1 MAASLQTER
10 LFIMEDLFQVG
21 AVTSTH
27 GLRGEVK
34 VYPTTDDPARYQKLK
49 EVILDNGKEQLTL
62 KIEHASLEVAGVKF
76 FKNQVILKFREFNH
90 INEVEKYKGARLYVT
105 RENALE
111 LGEDEYYFADLAGLR
126 VETQEGQV
134 LGTVKDILQ
143 TGANDVYVIDREKQ
157 KALLI
162 PAIKD
167 CVKQIDLEAGRMVI
181 CLLPGLLEASEGG
194 AK

>member
-1 MAASLQTER
+1 
-10 LFIMEDLFQVG
+10 MEDLFQVG

-34 VYPTTDDPARYQKLK
+34 VFPTTDDPTRYRRLK
-49 EVILDNGKEQLTL
+49 EVIVDTGKQQVTL
-62 KIEHASLEVAGVKF
+62 EIERVKF
-76 FKNQVILKFREFNH
+76 FKQMVIVKFAGMDD

-111 LGEDEYYFADLAGLR
+111 LREGEYFFADLAGLR
-126 VETQEGQV
+126 VQTEEGEE
-134 LGTVKDILQ
+134 LGTLKDILQ
-143 TGANDVYVIDREKQ
+143 TGANDVYVIGREK
-157 KALLI
+157 KKDLLI

-167 CVKQIDLEAGRMVI
+167 CVREIDLEGGRMTVH
-181 CLLPGLLEASEGG
+181 LLPGLREANEGG

>member
-1 MAASLQTER
+1 M
-10 LFIMEDLFQVG
+10 
-21 AVTSTH
+21 
-27 GLRGEVK
+27 
-34 VYPTTDDPARYQKLK
+34 
-49 EVILDNGKEQLTL
+49 VI
-62 KIEHASLEVAGVKF
+62 VKF
-76 FKNQVILKFREFNH
+76 AGLNH

-157 KALLI
+157 KDLLI

>member
-34 VYPTTDDPARYQKLK
+34 VCPTTDDPARYQKLK

-62 KIEHASLEVAGVKF
+62 KIEHARLFKQMVIVKF
-76 FKNQVILKFREFNH
+76 AGLNH

-157 KALLI
+157 KDLLI

-167 CVKQIDLEAGRMVI
+167 CVKQIDLKAGRMVI

>member
-1 MAASLQTER
+1 
-10 LFIMEDLFQVG
+10 MEDLFQVG

-34 VYPTTDDPARYQKLK
+34 VYPTTDDPERFYKLK
-49 EVILDNGKEQLTL
+49 EVILDTGKEQLTL
-62 KIEHASLEVAGVKF
+62 KITHARLAK
-76 FKNQVILKFREFNH
+76 QMVILKFAGIND
-90 INEVEKYKGARLYVT
+90 INEVEKYKGSKLYVT

-126 VETQEGQV
+126 AETEEGQL

-143 TGANDVYVIDREKQ
+143 TGANDVYVIEREHQ
-157 KALLI
+157 ADLLI

-167 CVKQIDLEAGRMVI
+167 CVRQIDIEGGRMVVH
-181 CLLPGLLEASEGG
+181 LLPGLLEANEGG
-194 AK
+194 AN

>member
-1 MAASLQTER
+1 
-10 LFIMEDLFQVG
+10 MEDLFQVG

-34 VYPTTDDPARYQKLK
+34 VYPTTDDPERFYKLK
-49 EVILDNGKEQLTL
+49 EVILDTGKEQLTL
-62 KIEHASLEVAGVKF
+62 KITHARLAK
-76 FKNQVILKFREFNH
+76 QMVILKFAGIND
-90 INEVEKYKGARLYVT
+90 INEVEKYKSSKLYVT

-126 VETQEGQV
+126 AETEEGQL

-143 TGANDVYVIDREKQ
+143 TGANDVYVIAREH
-157 KALLI
+157 KADLLI

-167 CVKQIDLEAGRMVI
+167 CIRQIDIEGGRMVVR
-181 CLLPGLLEASEGG
+181 LLPGLLEANEGG